1 MGDVPA
7 TLRILA
13 GGLWHRSARPLR
25 GAIVLSGALF
35 ALLLTLA
42 CTRVPYDLHRWLGM
56 ADEECHDTAEAIVVL
71 GGSGMPSGPELLRLQ
86 KAAELARA
94 WPGAQV
100 VIVHPGDPKVL
111 GAMAE
116 ELLLRGV
123 DERRINRLN
132 AGENTREQALL
143 VAQRWRTAPGGV
155 ALVTAPENMRRSVM
169 AFRKAGLAMACPA
182 AAWDHAMDHGFLY
195 AHERLGGKAWLP
207 DVSGRTGL
215 RYTFWNYL
223 KLEVACAREGVA
235 LAYYRLNG
243 WI

>member
-7 TLRILA
+7 TLKILA

-25 GAIVLSGALF
+25 GAVVLSGALF
-35 ALLLTLA
+35 ALLLALA
-42 CTRVPYDLHRWLGM
+42 CTRVPYDAHRWLGM
-56 ADEECHDTAEAIVVL
+56 AGGECSGAVEAIVVL
-71 GGSGMPSGPELLRLQ
+71 GGSGMPSGPELLRLH
-86 KAAELARA
+86 KAAMLAHA
-94 WPGAQV
+94 WPAAQV
-100 VIVHPGDPKVL
+100 VIVHPGDPNVL

-123 DERRINRLN
+123 EERRIGQLN

-143 VAQRWRTAPGGV
+143 VAQRWRTAPGRMAV
-155 ALVTAPENMRRSVM
+155 VTAPENMRRSVM
-169 AFRKAGLAMACPA
+169 AFRKAGVNMACPA

-207 DVSGRTGL
+207 DMSGRTGL